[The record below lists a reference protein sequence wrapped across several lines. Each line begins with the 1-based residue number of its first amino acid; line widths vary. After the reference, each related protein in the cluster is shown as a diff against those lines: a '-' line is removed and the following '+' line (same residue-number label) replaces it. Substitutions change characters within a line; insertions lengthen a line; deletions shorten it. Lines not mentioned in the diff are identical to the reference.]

1 MEKSINFIRNLKFKK
16 VIADQTIDESM
27 SYILTSSN
35 INNDF
40 VTVDVTGDGNCFYR
54 SIAAFIFET
63 EEKFIIIKI
72 CHLYILFKYK
82 HFFEKLRNGLKY
94 EAFLEKTSIDNEF
107 ADSFN
112 ILAISIL
119 LNRSIICFS
128 VDEAYQVSYNQIH
141 YFSDRNDYDD
151 PMLIGHSYKLKHF
164 VPVFA
169 RKINTIIPE
178 IKFNFYG
185 NIKKQ
190 HNLKIKTNY

>member
-54 SIAAFIFET
+54 SIAAFIFES

-82 HFFEKLRNGLKY
+82 HFFEKLRNGLTY
-94 EAFLEKTSIDNEF
+94 EVFLEKTSIDNEF

-128 VDEAYQVSYNQIH
+128 VDEANQVSYNQI
-141 YFSDRNDYDD
+141 YNISDRNDYDD
-151 PMLIGHSYKLKHF
+151 PMLIGHSYKQNILFQFSLEKLTLLYLKLNLTF
-164 VPVFA
+164 M
-169 RKINTIIPE
+169 E
-178 IKFNFYG
+178 I
-185 NIKKQ
+185 
-190 HNLKIKTNY
+190 